1 MIFGFPPPAVPP
13 NPMPDDSKGSQWI
26 PERPAEV
33 VGEIVPTEPN
43 GHLLTLHRKQTE
55 ERDRTYRAMRS
66 TADEINRR
74 LTREDNRQADLDRIR
89 REAPDSGDA
98 A

>member
-13 NPMPDDSKGSQWI
+13 E
-26 PERPAEV
+26 ERPADV
-33 VGEIVPTEPN
+33 IGEIVPTEPN
-43 GHLLTLHRKQTE
+43 GHLLTLHRRQTE
-55 ERDRTYRAMRS
+55 ERDRNYRLMS
-66 TADEINRR
+66 HTANEINRR
-74 LTREDNRQADLDRIR
+74 LTKEHTRQADLDRIR